1 MHRRDEFEAFITE
14 MHQAVAGGKGR
25 AFTRSGDHYLELGVE
40 QAWIGWKACMS
51 TLLETHVPMP
61 RQLPSWAED
70 AYDETAM
77 QPLELP
83 AYEDMLAEVERQQE
97 VANA

>member
-1 MHRRDEFEAFITE
+1 MHRREEFEAFIE
-14 MHQAVAGGKGR
+14 KLHKNAVGGKGR
-25 AFTRSGDHYLELGVE
+25 AFTRTGNDYHEPE
-40 QAWIGWKACMS
+40 IQHAWIGWKACMS

-70 AYDETAM
+70 AYDESAM

-83 AYEDMLAEVERQQE
+83 AYEDMLAEVERQLE